1 MLTVTVLKTAA
12 PQTVQTADGPV
23 KIAPGESVTAEFSE
37 AQEAAIRAA
46 TGHFTIEAEKPAP
59 EPPKVPQTTVPAPK
73 PHQQVRRRGR
83 GRH

>member
-46 TGHFTIEAEKPAP
+46 PGHFTVEAGKPAP
-59 EPPKVPQTTVPAPK
+59 EPPQAQQTAPQPPK